1 MPLSC
6 KPKTFRNSNASEAN
20 RNTSSPSTVN
30 QPIKMKRS
38 KSSQRTPGR
47 MELHQEVATR
57 FVDDANQLV
66 GMASLVS
73 DLLAANVWHIG
84 LFMVAT
90 ARHGNGDAQSLYRDL
105 EEWVVRSGA
114 EWLRL
119 GVVEGNSRAERFWL
133 RAGFVEV
140 RKRGPLE
147 MGTRVNTI
155 RVMAKPLAGGA
166 LTQYLALVTR
176 DQPES

>member
-1 MPLSC
+1 
-6 KPKTFRNSNASEAN
+6 
-20 RNTSSPSTVN
+20 
-30 QPIKMKRS
+30 
-38 KSSQRTPGR
+38 